1 MAENASFQRV
11 LRDDALAG
19 KVALVTGAARGIGR
33 AIALELA
40 HAGAHVALNDLDPG
54 EPGAELQRTI
64 TALGHQSSLHQAD
77 VSDHAAVEAMVRA
90 VVERYG
96 RLDIL
101 INNAGMHRWEP
112 FLEITDAVVER
123 TLGVD
128 LKGVIFCGQAAA
140 RQMVRQGG
148 GGRIVNISSV
158 HAVYSIKTAAVYDAA
173 KAGVK
178 RLTATMALELAEH
191 NITANAIAPGWIDTP
206 MNEPFLNTP
215 EDRAAVLATI
225 PARRIGDPHEV
236 GQLAAY
242 LCSEAASYIT
252 GSFIVIDGGYILGR

>member
-1 MAENASFQRV
+1 MHEIPHRRILQE
-11 LRDDALAG
+11 DALAG

-40 HAGAHVALNDLDPG
+40 YAGATVALNDLDLG
-54 EPGAELQRTI
+54 EPGQSLLQTI
-64 TALGHQSSLHQAD
+64 TASGSQASLHQAD
-77 VSDHAAVEAMVRA
+77 ISQSAAVEAMVTA
-90 VVERYG
+90 VVEQHG

-101 INNAGMHRWEP
+101 INNAGMQLWQP
-112 FLEITDAVVER
+112 FLEITEPVIQR
-123 TLGVD
+123 TLDVD
-128 LKGVIFCGQAAA
+128 LKGVILCGQAAA

-178 RLTATMALELAEH
+178 RLTATMALELAEYG
-191 NITANAIAPGWIDTP
+191 ITINAIAPGWIDTS
-206 MNEPFLNTP
+206 MAEPLLRTP
-215 EDRAAVLATI
+215 EDRAAVNATI
-225 PARRIGDPHEV
+225 PLGRVGNPHEV

-242 LCSEAASYIT
+242 LSSDAAAYIT
-252 GSFIVIDGGYILGR
+252 GAFIVIDGGYILGR

>member
-1 MAENASFQRV
+1 MAKNASFPRV
-11 LRDDALAG
+11 LREDALAG

-33 AIALELA
+33 AVALELA
-40 HAGAHVALNDLDPG
+40 HAGADVALNDLNPG
-54 EPGAELQRTI
+54 EEGNSLLQTM
-64 TALGHQSSLHQAD
+64 TALGRQSSLHQAD
-77 VSDHAAVEAMVRA
+77 VADHSAVEAMVRD
-90 VVERYG
+90 VVVRHG

-101 INNAGMHRWEP
+101 INNAGMQLWEP
-112 FLEITDAVVER
+112 FLEITDAVVDR
-123 TLGVD
+123 TLNVD
-128 LKGVIFCGQAAA
+128 LKGVIYCGQAAA
-140 RQMVRQGG
+140 RQMLRQGG

-191 NITANAIAPGWIDTP
+191 NITVNAIAPGWIDTP
-206 MNEPFLNTP
+206 MSEPLLSTP
-215 EDRAAVLATI
+215 EDLAAALETI
-225 PARRIGDPHEV
+225 PINRIGDPQEV

-242 LCSEAASYIT
+242 LCSEAAGYIT